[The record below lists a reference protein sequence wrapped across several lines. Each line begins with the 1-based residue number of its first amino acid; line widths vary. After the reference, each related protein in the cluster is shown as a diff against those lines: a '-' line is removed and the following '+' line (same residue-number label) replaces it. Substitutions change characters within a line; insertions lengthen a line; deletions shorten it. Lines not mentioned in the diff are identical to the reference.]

1 VSTIEET
8 SEFFSQV
15 DDSFFRE
22 SASRAEPQQS
32 LLNTATQQA
41 ATPGEIVQWMLLPNG
56 KFAGNVPTTRNLE
69 PGAYRP
75 QWDDRYGVV
84 VERRHVKTDN
94 IVEFPD
100 AASDAVLRSIQMF
113 WERKDIFLRNGHL
126 FKRGIMLW
134 GPPGSGKTITIN
146 LVMRDLIKRGGIVVL
161 VQSPEL
167 ATATLELIRK
177 LEPERPVICV
187 LEDIDEIIRE
197 YREHTLLALLDGE
210 NQVGNVVHLAT
221 TNYPELLPS
230 RLVNR
235 PSRFDEVI
243 KIGMPS
249 DEARKIYIL
258 SRLSEAQLF
267 ELALPEIHHWIK
279 DTRDMSIAH
288 LRELIVA
295 VTCLGREYKETI
307 DRLKAMKQTPKGS
320 SEKAIGMV

>member
-1 VSTIEET
+1 MASQTVEET
-8 SEFFSQV
+8 SEFFSSV
-15 DDSFFRE
+15 NSRLTHE
-22 SASRAEPQQS
+22 SSNGEARPS
-32 LLNTATQQA
+32 LLSSSAQRE

-56 KFAGNVPTTRNLE
+56 KFAGNVPTVTSLE

-75 QWDDRYGVV
+75 QWDDRFGVV
-84 VERRHVKTDN
+84 VERRHIKTDN

-100 AASDAVLRSIQMF
+100 AASDAVLHSIQLF
-113 WERKDIFLRNGHL
+113 WERKDVFLKNGHL

-161 VQSPEL
+161 VQNPEL

-177 LEPERPVICV
+177 LEPDRPVICV

-267 ELALPEIHHWIK
+267 ELALPELSHWIK
-279 DTRDMSIAH
+279 DTKDMSIAH

-295 VTCLGREYKETI
+295 VTCLGRDYKETI
-307 DRLKAMKQTPKGS
+307 ARLQAMKQAPKSTG
-320 SEKAIGMV
+320 EKTAGF